1 VLRTFTGSDLFG
13 ARVTVPRGSSRVEPG
28 TVPLLPTLLTWPT
41 FTLALD
47 EAGNSRREGGIHFL
61 DADLGGRSLGDA
73 VGANAWAKAQTYLLQ
88 RLRRLGVAATVATVI
103 ARTRLLRAVRA
114 GLRRPSARR
123 PRRWQAARLP
133 WLACWPVLR

>member
-1 VLRTFTGSDLFG
+1 MITSWLGPKKGYGKVLGQYWLPYQPLNVVTPGFPEYVSGHSTFSAAGARVLRTFTGSDLFG

-47 EAGNSRREGGIHFL
+47 EAGNSRRQGGIHFL

-73 VGANAWAKAQTYLLQ
+73 VGANAWAKAQSYFN
-88 RLRRLGVAATVATVI
+88 GS
-103 ARTRLLRAVRA
+103 A
-114 GLRRPSARR
+114 GSG
-123 PRRWQAARLP
+123 
-133 WLACWPVLR
+133 